1 MTLSII
7 STITRSDNMFGVGY
21 DYTSANFAYKAK
33 ISSILNK
40 FIKIILIISYY
51 LINFI
56 KFIILKF

>member
-33 ISSILNK
+33 ISSIL
-40 FIKIILIISYY
+40 KIGSEFSQEFDLFWF
-51 LINFI
+51 L
-56 KFIILKF
+56 